1 MKLRLFLSLP
11 ILAFVVGGCA
21 SNSAHVPRNRPVSP
35 VSPDTLNKIDPPTS
49 PGSAKTNE
57 LGVEWQGD
65 VVLPGVYRGYIVDG
79 KVVMRKETD
88 PRVVAAPP
96 SSMRFVL
103 GNPQHGEVTYQPAM
117 LEQEL
122 AIELMRSRDQNAR
135 NQQLY
140 QALAVRTNEL
150 KRASEAMQQNTIALA
165 KQIEGQAAYIKAL
178 EIKNAQLN
186 AEIEAAKAKAKA
198 EEKK

>member
-1 MKLRLFLSLP
+1 MKLRILLALP
-11 ILAFVVGGCA
+11 IVALALGGCA
-21 SNSAHVPRNRPVSP
+21 NNTHTPRNRPVSP
-35 VSPDTLNKIDPPTS
+35 VSENTLNKIDPPAS
-49 PGSAKTNE
+49 PEAAKTNE

-65 VVLPGVYRGYIVDG
+65 VVIPGVYRGYIVDG
-79 KVVMRKETD
+79 KLVMRKETD
-88 PRVVAAPP
+88 PRAVAAPP

-122 AIELMRSRDQNAR
+122 AIELMRSREQNAR

-150 KRASEAMQQNTIALA
+150 KRASETMQQNTIALA

-178 EIKNAQLN
+178 ETKNAQLN
-186 AEIEAAKAKAKA
+186 AEIEAAKAAKAK